1 MNIHKINSHLHH
13 SFLEEERKDG
23 ITGDL
28 IQANDEVVF
37 CGVCK
42 SSFQKDSWEY
52 MDRKHCGQTKTLNS
66 VPVSKPLL
74 LNVSIIQPY
83 FITLTNSLV
92 SFENCL
98 EMLSDFNPIDK
109 KIEIRLDPVFK
120 KGTEQYI
127 DLLEKI
133 KEPTEGEL
141 QVQETETEQGWLSNV
156 MIFIIITIIIS
167 VIVGLF
173 AIPFLDTVSS
183 KLIFFSC
190 TALMA
195 YIFVFSNTKYS
206 LKKPVKKEKY
216 QFPIRNV
223 DVLESEESVTFGI
236 FNHNLFLYFES
247 IQQGV
252 FIELARVSEIEIHY
266 QSSCYVHLV
275 LKKQD
280 KTHKEVSIPLLFSK
294 KERITAFLLRLA
306 KTKKDISNQAKIKLV
321 DFPERR
327 VRLLKKKLRFYTDF
341 IFPVKIEK
349 KQGTKTEKYILRQ
362 VDGQK
367 RAKTARVKEFLEDT
381 TRYKNRNQHH
391 QNRHQTQYKNYKR
404 R

>member
-1 MNIHKINSHLHH
+1 MNIHKINSHLHQ
-13 SFLEEERKDG
+13 SFLEEKRKDA

-28 IQANDEVVF
+28 IQADDEVVF
-37 CGVCK
+37 CGICK
-42 SSFQKDSWEY
+42 SAFLKDSWEY
-52 MDRKHCGQTKTLNS
+52 MDRKHCGQTKTLKK
-66 VPVSKPLL
+66 VPVSVPLL
-74 LNVSIIQPY
+74 LNVSIIKPH
-83 FITLTNSLV
+83 FITLTNSSI
-92 SFENCL
+92 SFEECL
-98 EMLSDFNPIDK
+98 KMLSDFNPIDK
-109 KIEIRLDPVFK
+109 KIEIRLDPIFK
-120 KGTEQYI
+120 QGTEQYTN
-127 DLLEKI
+127 LLEKI
-133 KEPTEGEL
+133 NKPIEGEL
-141 QVQETETEQGWLSNV
+141 QIQETDTEQGWVSNIG
-156 MIFIIITIIIS
+156 IFMIIT
-167 VIVGLF
+167 VIASFILGLF
-173 AIPFLDTVSS
+173 AIPFLDTVLS
-183 KLIFFSC
+183 KFIFFSS
-190 TALMA
+190 TALLS
-195 YIFVFSNTKYS
+195 YIFVFGNTKYS

-223 DVLESEESVTFGI
+223 DVLESEESITFGI
-236 FNHNLFLYFES
+236 FNHNFFLYFEG

-306 KTKKDISNQAKIKLV
+306 KTKKDISSQAKIKFV

-341 IFPVKIEK
+341 IFPVKNEK

-391 QNRHQTQYKNYKR
+391 QNRHQTQYRNYKR